1 MSAGVTDPRRRS
13 PLYRGLVL
21 AALHLLLV
29 STLGAKLLYDRSTRP
44 RIWVETAPYDPDLP
58 IRGRYVSL
66 RLIVEAP
73 DITPPS
79 EAAPGW
85 SWHPVTLH
93 LERDHLVARSE
104 PEEKSYSEPS
114 VRFVKRGNAWI
125 PVLNEP
131 VAFFIPEHADDP
143 SRRNPG
149 ESLWVEVTLPR
160 VGPPRPIRLGV
171 RTDGPITPLPLAGK
185 R

>member
-1 MSAGVTDPRRRS
+1 VSAGLNDPRPRS
-13 PLYRGLVL
+13 LLTRGLAL

-29 STLGAKLLYDRSTRP
+29 STLGAKLFYDRSTRP
-44 RIWVETAPYDPDLP
+44 RIWVETAPYDPDMP

-66 RLIVEAP
+66 RLIVETP
-73 DITPPS
+73 DIAPPS
-79 EAAPGW
+79 DAAPGW
-85 SWHPVTLH
+85 SWHPVRLH
-93 LERDHLVARSE
+93 LEGDHLVARSE
-104 PEEKSYSEPS
+104 SEDRSYGEPS

-143 SRRNPG
+143 SRRSPG

-160 VGPPRPIRLGV
+160 AGPPRPIRLGV
-171 RTDGPITPLPLAGK
+171 RTDGPITPLPHAGK

>member
-1 MSAGVTDPRRRS
+1 MSAGLSDPRPRS
-13 PLYRGLVL
+13 LLYRGLAL

-29 STLGAKLLYDRSTRP
+29 SSLGAKLLYDRSTRP
-44 RIWVETAPYDPDLP
+44 RIWVETAPYDPDMP

-73 DITPPS
+73 GI
-79 EAAPGW
+79 AAPTEEAQGW
-85 SWHPVTLH
+85 PWHPVNLQI
-93 LERDHLVARSE
+93 EGDRLVARSSPDE
-104 PEEKSYSEPS
+104 RIYGEPS

-131 VAFFIPEHADDP
+131 VAFFIPEHAEDP

-149 ESLWVEVTLPR
+149 ESLWVEVTMPR
-160 VGPPRPIRLGV
+160 AGPPRPIRLGV
-171 RTDGPITPLPLAGK
+171 RGDGPITPLPLAGK
-185 R
+185 P